1 VRQLAPA
8 EEHRHL
14 DFVAVFEELDRAL
27 GLSVDV
33 VFADLRPEPNLL
45 ELDDLLV
52 LAGLPLLLGLLVLEA
67 PVVQQPANRR
77 DDVRGYLDQVEVLRL
92 GQLERLEGRQDAELL
107 AILTDKSNLANADSL
122 VDAKILANGRSP
134 LARDYLKV

>member
-1 VRQLAPA
+1 VRKLTPA

-27 GLSVDV
+27 GLGVDV
-33 VFADLRPEPNLL
+33 MLADLRPEPNLL

-67 PVVQQPANRR
+67 AIVEQPADRR
-77 DDVRGYLDQVEVLRL
+77 DDIGGYLDQVEVLRL
-92 GQLERLEGRQDAELL
+92 GQLERLEGRQDTELL
-107 AILTDKSNLANADSL
+107 AILADKSNLANADSL

-134 LARDYLKV
+134 LARVYPKV